1 MYHTNKEPHYHFILR
16 IKATIVITAHGH
28 THHYIRHRSRW
39 SLSAS
44 GVCCAIQKG
53 MHDILPHLHSAELIL
68 YLLISFI
75 FKYISI
81 CLEYTHLG
89 GELQKFMTFWM
100 KKCILMSVLNNLSL
114 FWRHWLRSDHSI
126 KGKYP
131 FNEYLAKPSAAFND
145 IMSFFLDNVG
155 LICLFPPCVANIS
168 HCRNQTVA
176 LPLSC
181 PSFFT
186 SSY

>member
-1 MYHTNKEPHYHFILR
+1 MAILIITLDIEAGDLFR
-16 IKATIVITAHGH
+16 PQVSVAPFKKACMTSYLIYT
-28 THHYIRHRSRW
+28 
-39 SLSAS
+39 
-44 GVCCAIQKG
+44 
-53 MHDILPHLHSAELIL
+53 AELL
-68 YLLISFI
+68 PYLLISFI

-89 GELQKFMTFWM
+89 GELQKFMTLWM